1 MSNKNTGNNKLKS
14 VILFSFFGLSLV
26 FPLGLLMLTIGPT
39 RMIAEKAAAENWTE
53 SNESTVQKI
62 VVLLFLVA
70 VLFLTIFVN
79 RFFIKSKST
88 SSKNLM
94 LVFSGIALLVSLYI
108 FSFKPELLINSSA
121 DDTDFNKSANAEFHF
136 GPYPDADKIA
146 ELKDQNYT
154 AIISLLNKMVI
165 PAEPILMEKEIKNT
179 TEVEMKLISIPMLP
193 WIDDNN
199 TSILKIQDI
208 ARTFKG
214 KYYVHCYLGKDR
226 ANVFKNIIENEN
238 SAIKIKSE
246 LGSNNIDTLKS
257 FERGKIFKLQ
267 KHIYYTPYPTDDEY
281 FGFILTGKIEN
292 VVCIMDQ
299 KIDKVLVE
307 KETKIMRHYNQD
319 FHFLPLADSDSD
331 KKIQSVID
339 SILKLKQ
346 PVLINSYSTKTNLAE
361 RFVKLFNATKKGKN

>member
-79 RFFIKSKST
+79 RFFI
-88 SSKNLM
+88 
-94 LVFSGIALLVSLYI
+94 
-108 FSFKPELLINSSA
+108 
-121 DDTDFNKSANAEFHF
+121 
-136 GPYPDADKIA
+136 
-146 ELKDQNYT
+146 
-154 AIISLLNKMVI
+154 
-165 PAEPILMEKEIKNT
+165 LMEKEIKNT

-214 KYYVHCYLGKDR
+214 KYYVHCYLVKTEPM
-226 ANVFKNIIENEN
+226 F
-238 SAIKIKSE
+238 
-246 LGSNNIDTLKS
+246 LK
-257 FERGKIFKLQ
+257 
-267 KHIYYTPYPTDDEY
+267 T
-281 FGFILTGKIEN
+281 
-292 VVCIMDQ
+292 
-299 KIDKVLVE
+299 
-307 KETKIMRHYNQD
+307 
-319 FHFLPLADSDSD
+319 
-331 KKIQSVID
+331 
-339 SILKLKQ
+339 
-346 PVLINSYSTKTNLAE
+346 
-361 RFVKLFNATKKGKN
+361 